1 MEEKSPETGR
11 GIWQILATEEMKTR
25 WELVS
30 EEDYSLIMAEYARLT
45 LGELKSIE
53 NKINSIQGRVYSIQG
68 WVLFFGILAI
78 LSLIGSICWGITL
91 FANLGF

>member
-30 EEDYSLIMAEYARLT
+30 EEEYSLIMAEYARLT
-45 LGELKSIE
+45 LDKLKNIE
-53 NKINSIQGRVYSIQG
+53 TRTNFIQGRVKSIEQ
-68 WVLFFGILAI
+68 WV
-78 LSLIGSICWGITL
+78 TL
-91 FANLGF
+91 FGVLAVLSVISSIYFLIYTFVLSY